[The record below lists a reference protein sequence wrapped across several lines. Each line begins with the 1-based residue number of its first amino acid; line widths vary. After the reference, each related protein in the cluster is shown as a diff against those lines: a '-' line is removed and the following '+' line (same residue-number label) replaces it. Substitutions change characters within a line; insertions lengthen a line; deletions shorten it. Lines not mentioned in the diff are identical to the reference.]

1 LFHNDANLFH
11 QVPSIYWWYRTASH
25 AAELTAGFYNPT
37 NRDGYSPV
45 FRMLKKHSVILKLVC
60 YGPEFT
66 FQENDEAFADPEGLT
81 WQVEMF

>member
-1 LFHNDANLFH
+1 
-11 QVPSIYWWYRTASH
+11 
-25 AAELTAGFYNPT
+25 
-37 NRDGYSPV
+37 
-45 FRMLKKHSVILKLVC
+45 MLKKHSVILKLVC